1 MSAVKGHETGQVA
14 RERGFYRDPDPR
26 FKDLRGKFEG
36 AARSNGDVNRIKQ
49 AAVMHVLAKFA
60 LLDEAGDPIVELTR
74 LIKEDDF
81 GYSDGKAR
89 GSGPGANGMRDEKP
103 VWGPRSGLG
112 AGSTAER
119 LGWNA
124 NETYGG
130 V

>member
-1 MSAVKGHETGQVA
+1 MSDVKGHETEQVA

-26 FKDLRGKFEG
+26 FRNLRGKFED
-36 AARSNGDVNRIKQ
+36 ASRSNGDVRRIKQ

-81 GYSDGKAR
+81 GYSDRKGR
-89 GSGPGANGMRDEKP
+89 GGGVGARDEKP
-103 VWGPRSGLG
+103 IWGPKSGLG